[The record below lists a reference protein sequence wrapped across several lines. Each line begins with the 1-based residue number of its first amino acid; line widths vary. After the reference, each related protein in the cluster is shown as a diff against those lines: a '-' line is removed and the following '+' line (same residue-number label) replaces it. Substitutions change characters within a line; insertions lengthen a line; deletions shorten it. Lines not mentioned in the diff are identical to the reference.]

1 MNYIELNLIHKQKM
15 DTLCNNPEHFEWEDT
30 TFMDYLKGSLPRLR
44 NTSSNSAITGLFH
57 SLTKKYSSYS
67 FYDSEPIAF
76 ISEIEKIIDEIRKI
90 EPYWSGVFIPRV
102 EETIRLHKG
111 CLISGEGGIGKSYFI
126 KCLEEEFKTIEK
138 KHLCLYGKFC
148 PTISEIDFNEISAI
162 AKTEEFVF
170 IFDAIN
176 EIDEQSQLELIN
188 ELKKIKDT
196 KGLRIII
203 TYRTH
208 TMDESMI
215 EECRQV
221 VKSIYEFEGVSFE
234 SVVEWLQRIPITDI
248 NEYLDVLYSNNPFL
262 LSKLPCILDG
272 KQDLN
277 KNNVSRFTYIY
288 EQFIKKSLDKPTW
301 ENTKKVA
308 RLLYENNKKNFS
320 AAELDTIIDD
330 PLHYI
335 SVMEQIGSLM
345 CNYFLDN
352 FATYNNDQESIGYEV
367 YDPIEYGEELK
378 IKSPLPIFQPKIE
391 KMCDKILS
399 HIESPPK
406 KDDAWWKDLDLTK
419 KNLLNILQPIE
430 FDSHEWVLL
439 SCRISLRDPHE
450 DYKWK
455 DTYDLFVCSSA
466 DETIIN
472 DGNERY
478 LTIEIDDY
486 NGDLLNYKN
495 CTYRPWLCK
504 SVPDIAYNSGL
515 FDDTRLVLPPTEIIS
530 LLNLSLNLEEMCWY
544 NDDGDKIICCNNN
557 KASYYQDPITGAVFI
572 RKDVYEQLLKLSNI
586 KFFAFAEK
594 YIEDKGFC
602 PDSAFHFEIVDGKI
616 VKAYP
621 NCKFDDTLRDR
632 SEPQKCLNCKHGFY
646 SKAEVEKDREL
657 LINIIKDYGY

>member
-1 MNYIELNLIHKQKM
+1 M

-234 SVVEWLQRIPITDI
+234 SVVEWLERIPITDI

-335 SVMEQIGSLM
+335 SVMEQNGFVNKYGSDRFSFVIESLADYLIVRYMWVEISGKSKEECAQIIMQKTDEFYSLSTDTIILM
-345 CNYFLDN
+345 LFDKFYPDYATIKYILEQTKLISDFNYNTL
-352 FATYNNDQESIGYEV
+352 
-367 YDPIEYGEELK
+367 LK
-378 IKSPLPIFQPKIE
+378 I
-391 KMCDKILS
+391 
-399 HIESPPK
+399 H
-406 KDDAWWKDLDLTK
+406 
-419 KNLLNILQPIE
+419 
-430 FDSHEWVLL
+430 
-439 SCRISLRDPHE
+439 
-450 DYKWK
+450 
-455 DTYDLFVCSSA
+455 
-466 DETIIN
+466 
-472 DGNERY
+472 
-478 LTIEIDDY
+478 
-486 NGDLLNYKN
+486 
-495 CTYRPWLCK
+495 
-504 SVPDIAYNSGL
+504 
-515 FDDTRLVLPPTEIIS
+515 
-530 LLNLSLNLEEMCWY
+530 
-544 NDDGDKIICCNNN
+544 
-557 KASYYQDPITGAVFI
+557 FI
-572 RKDVYEQLLKLSNI
+572 
-586 KFFAFAEK
+586 
-594 YIEDKGFC
+594 
-602 PDSAFHFEIVDGKI
+602 
-616 VKAYP
+616 
-621 NCKFDDTLRDR
+621 
-632 SEPQKCLNCKHGFY
+632 
-646 SKAEVEKDREL
+646 
-657 LINIIKDYGY
+657 